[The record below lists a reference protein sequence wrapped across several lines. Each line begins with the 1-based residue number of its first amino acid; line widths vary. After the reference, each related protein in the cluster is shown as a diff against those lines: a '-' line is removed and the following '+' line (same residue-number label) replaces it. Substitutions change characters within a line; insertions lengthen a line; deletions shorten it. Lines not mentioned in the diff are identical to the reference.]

1 MINRVLIRIKVV
13 QLLYSYLLTQNEFK
27 IESQVENPSRDRKYG
42 YRLYIDLLL
51 LVLELSGY
59 DTTGGRAESPLHGLT
74 LDKHINRNQLAKA
87 LNSIDTIRETIVT
100 GRGDAGRFRDIV
112 PAIYQAIPDLPA
124 YKTYIKIKKPVLKDD
139 VTLWLSIITNLI
151 EKNPAFLAL
160 CRKNEDFTLAGFN
173 RGVHSLIHTLSEYG
187 DNRALLLHARNSLD
201 YALDKAYEL
210 YNGLLLLAVEITRAQ
225 EEKLERAKEKF
236 YPTDEDLHPNMRFV
250 ENKFV
255 KALAENESFSDFVN
269 DKKLTWETEVSL
281 IENLRTLIIGSEEYQ
296 AYMALPGETTF
307 EQDCDLWRN
316 LFKNIILPSDEL
328 AETLESR
335 SIFWNDDIHVMG
347 TFVLK
352 TIRRFAQ
359 SKTEGADIDLLPQF
373 KDDEDRRF
381 GPDLFM
387 HAVNHYDEYKELVE
401 KFVNTT
407 RWDAERLAFMDIVIM
422 VTAIAEIM
430 AYPAIP
436 LAVSLNEYIEIAN
449 AYSTPRSGAFI
460 NGILYSVIN
469 HLKEEG
475 RLVKN

>member
-1 MINRVLIRIKVV
+1 
-13 QLLYSYLLTQNEFK
+13 
-27 IESQVENPSRDRKYG
+27 
-42 YRLYIDLLL
+42 
-51 LVLELSGY
+51 
-59 DTTGGRAESPLHGLT
+59 
-74 LDKHINRNQLAKA
+74 
-87 LNSIDTIRETIVT
+87 
-100 GRGDAGRFRDIV
+100 
-112 PAIYQAIPDLPA
+112 
-124 YKTYIKIKKPVLKDD
+124 
-139 VTLWLSIITNLI
+139 
-151 EKNPAFLAL
+151 
-160 CRKNEDFTLAGFN
+160 
-173 RGVHSLIHTLSEYG
+173 
-187 DNRALLLHARNSLD
+187 
-201 YALDKAYEL
+201 
-210 YNGLLLLAVEITRAQ
+210 
-225 EEKLERAKEKF
+225 
-236 YPTDEDLHPNMRFV
+236 
-250 ENKFV
+250 
-255 KALAENESFSDFVN
+255 
-269 DKKLTWETEVSL
+269 
-281 IENLRTLIIGSEEYQ
+281 
-296 AYMALPGETTF
+296 MALPGETTF

>member
-27 IESQVENPSRDRKYG
+27 IETQVENPSRDRRYG
-42 YRLYIDLLL
+42 YRLYMDLLL

-59 DTTGGRAESPLHGLT
+59 DTTGGRAESPLHGIT

-100 GRGDAGRFRDIV
+100 GRGDAGRFREMV
-112 PAIYQAIPDLPA
+112 PSIYQAIPELPA
-124 YKTYIKIKKPVLKDD
+124 YKTYIRLKKPTLKDD
-139 VTLWLSIITNLI
+139 VTLWLSIINNLI
-151 EKNPAFLAL
+151 EKNSAFLAH
-160 CRKNEDFTLAGFN
+160 CRKDEDFTLAGFN
-173 RGVHSLIHTLSEYG
+173 RGVHSLVHTLSEYG

-250 ENKFV
+250 ENKFI
-255 KALAENESFSDFVN
+255 KALVDNESFSDYVN
-269 DKKLTWETEVSL
+269 DKKLSWEAEVSL
-281 IENLRTLIIGSEEYQ
+281 VENLRTLIVSSDEYKE
-296 AYMALPGETTF
+296 YMAMSGESTY
-307 EQDCDLWRN
+307 EQDCELWRVM
-316 LFKNIILPSDEL
+316 FKNIILPSDEL

-352 TIRRFAQ
+352 TIRRFGQ
-359 SKTEGADIDLLPQF
+359 SKNEGADIDLLPQF
-373 KDDEDRRF
+373 KDSEDSKF

-387 HAVNHYDEYKELVE
+387 QAVNHYDEYRELVE

-407 RWDAERLAFMDIVIM
+407 RWDADRLAFMDIVIM
-422 VTAIAEIM
+422 ITAITEIL

-475 RLVKN
+475 RLVKS

>member
-27 IESQVENPSRDRKYG
+27 IESPVENPSRDKKYG
-42 YRLYIDLLL
+42 YALYMDLLL

-59 DTTGGRAESPLHGLT
+59 DTSGGRAQSLIHGLT
-74 LDKHINRNQLAKA
+74 LDKHIHRNQLAKS
-87 LNSIDTIRETIVT
+87 LNSIDTIRETILL
-100 GRGDAGRFRDIV
+100 GKANPGQFRDV
-112 PAIYQAIPDLPA
+112 APSIYAAIPELPA
-124 YKTYIKIKKPVLKDD
+124 YKNYIRIKQPALRDD

-151 EKNPAFLAL
+151 EKNPAFLTAA
-160 CRKNEDFTLAGFN
+160 RQNPDFTLAGFN
-173 RGVHSLIHTLSEYG
+173 RGVQSLQHTLSEYG
-187 DNRALLLHARNSLD
+187 DNHSLLHHARISLD
-201 YALDKAYEL
+201 FSLDKAYDL
-210 YNGLLLLAVEITRAQ
+210 YNGLLLLAPEITRAQ
-225 EEKLERAKEKF
+225 EERLERAKEKF
-236 YPTDEDLHPNMRFV
+236 YPTDEDLHPNLRFV

-255 KALAENESFSDFVN
+255 SSLRDNESFAASIDER
-269 DKKLTWETEVSL
+269 KLSWDTEVAL
-281 IENLRTLIIGSEEYQ
+281 IENLRALVTSSDEYKT
-296 AYMALPGETTF
+296 YMARPGETTF
-307 EQDCDLWRN
+307 EQDADLWRN
-316 LFKNIILPSDEL
+316 LFKNIILPSDDL
-328 AETLESR
+328 AEALESK

-359 SKTEGADIDLLPQF
+359 SRNNGADINLLPQY

-387 HAVNHYDEYKELVE
+387 AAVRNYEEYRTLIE

-407 RWDAERLAFMDIVIM
+407 RWDADRLAFMDIVIM
-422 VTAIAEIM
+422 VAAIAEIM

-436 LAVSLNEYIEIAN
+436 IAVTLNEYIEIAN

-469 HLKEEG
+469 HLREEG